1 MRDFA
6 YQAQLV
12 EQECGSDYFGLLQ
25 ALDTDRW
32 NGCHDTVAA
41 LAGAGFVRAVV
52 TTNFDTLT
60 EQALAA
66 ERVEHRVHFTPDSW
80 PGRAARF
87 DGGHAPAAGAR
98 PHRGPRRRAEAPV
111 RAPPPAGS
119 RIASGSLPDW
129 LDDLA
134 RNLGVDRPPRQA
146 APGEEV
152 DRLRAERLAQVAG
165 RAAAWAAELGDMA
178 AINVMAALLR
188 GSGND
193 EGSFRLLQ
201 QVWKHYRRSEAW
213 TRSCTST
220 GPGNPGQE
228 AASEQ
233 VVALLRPATTWSS
246 RSPGSSRARYWR
258 GRPTTS
264 SRGCRAPKQAP
275 PKMR

>member
-111 RAPPPAGS
+111 RAPPLAGS
-119 RIASGSLPDW
+119 RIVSGSFSDW

-134 RNLGVDRPPRQA
+134 RNLGVDRPFWQA

-193 EGSFRLLQ
+193 EGSF
-201 QVWKHYRRSEAW
+201 A
-213 TRSCTST
+213 C
-220 GPGNPGQE
+220 
-228 AASEQ
+228 
-233 VVALLRPATTWSS
+233 SS
-246 RSPGSSRARYWR
+246 RSGSTTGAPRRGHDPARRLGREPRPGGRLRAGGGPAAASDDLVEQVPGLLPRQYLAR
-258 GRPTTS
+258 EADDLEPRLSG
-264 SRGCRAPKQAP
+264 A
-275 PKMR
+275 